1 MGRNKISD
9 SLKIGRNT
17 VSDYLGRIAIC
28 GVKDYESIAG
38 LDEMELERRLGF
50 WQTPSKTKRE
60 PERALPDFGRI
71 HEERKRDGVTL
82 YLLWQ
87 EYLESNPEG
96 YRYSQ
101 FADYYRKWRRKLSLV
116 MRQVHRAG
124 DKSFVDYCD
133 GLFVTNP
140 VTGEKQK
147 TQLFV
152 GVLGASSYTFAEA
165 TFTQALPDW
174 LMSHVRMFEFFGGV
188 SQAVVPDNLKS
199 GVSKPCFY
207 EPVINLS
214 YQDLVEHYGTCVLPA
229 KVRSPK
235 YKAKAE
241 VAVLVAQRWI
251 LAALRDRTFY
261 SLAEL
266 NVAIGALLEKL
277 NNRTMRHLGKS
288 RRELFESLDRP
299 ALKAL
304 PATRYEFAEWKTAR
318 VNIDY
323 HVEFDHHCYSV
334 PYALVQ
340 QESKIRATAQT
351 VEIFIKGKR
360 VASHPRSFVR
370 GKYSTEPS
378 HRPASHKLYAEWTP
392 SRMVSWGN
400 SIGDAVGTLIERM
413 LKDKPHPEQGFRSA
427 LGIIRLADKYG
438 AERLTKAA
446 HKALAMNSPAYQ
458 TVKSML
464 KTGMEDVPLER
475 TQPATQD
482 CLVSNKNVRGKGYYH

>member
-207 EPVINLS
+207 EPV
-214 YQDLVEHYGTCVLPA
+214 TRLP
-229 KVRSPK
+229 
-235 YKAKAE
+235 
-241 VAVLVAQRWI
+241 
-251 LAALRDRTFY
+251 
-261 SLAEL
+261 
-266 NVAIGALLEKL
+266 
-277 NNRTMRHLGKS
+277 
-288 RRELFESLDRP
+288 
-299 ALKAL
+299 
-304 PATRYEFAEWKTAR
+304 
-318 VNIDY
+318 
-323 HVEFDHHCYSV
+323 
-334 PYALVQ
+334 
-340 QESKIRATAQT
+340 
-351 VEIFIKGKR
+351 
-360 VASHPRSFVR
+360 SFS
-370 GKYSTEPS
+370 G
-378 HRPASHKLYAEWTP
+378 
-392 SRMVSWGN
+392 
-400 SIGDAVGTLIERM
+400 
-413 LKDKPHPEQGFRSA
+413 
-427 LGIIRLADKYG
+427 
-438 AERLTKAA
+438 
-446 HKALAMNSPAYQ
+446 
-458 TVKSML
+458 
-464 KTGMEDVPLER
+464 
-475 TQPATQD
+475 
-482 CLVSNKNVRGKGYYH
+482 